1 MIYQRSGENDENGVR
16 YRLAACRK
24 RLRLIR
30 ANHRA
35 KPLQLDETLR
45 EIAISPFGS
54 IVRYPA
60 ATGGSAANRRQQKPG
75 DCERL
80 LQAISEDQEGG
91 KT

>member
-1 MIYQRSGENDENGVR
+1 MIYQHSGENDENGVR

-24 RLRLIR
+24 RLRLTR

-35 KPLQLDETLR
+35 KLLQLDETLR
-45 EIAISPFGS
+45 EIAISHVGF

-60 ATGGSAANRRQQKPG
+60 ATGASAANRLQQKPG